1 MMKPTIYQVDAF
13 TEIPFKGNPAG
24 VMFLEAFPS
33 ETWMQNMAAEMNVSE
48 TAFVVADAMHYE
60 IKYFSPTMEIP
71 LCGHATLATAHV
83 MYEQGIVALDEDITF
98 NAKGGVLKITY
109 TEGALEMALP
119 RNEFSEIEIPENFEA
134 ILGFAPVA
142 TYEAQGWVIA
152 VANNEAHIE
161 ACVPDFTAF
170 KANGLDKLMITA
182 EATVA
187 SKADFVVRCFAPIA
201 GIDEDPVTGSAHCA
215 LTPLW
220 AERLGKTKL
229 ISHQI
234 SKRGGILEVTLE
246 AHTVLIKGKA
256 LTVFEAQLNIE
267 VP

>member
-1 MMKPTIYQVDAF
+1 MNNKTIYQVDAF
-13 TEIPFKGNPAG
+13 TDAPFKGNPAG

-83 MYEQGIVALDEDITF
+83 MYEQGMVALDEGITF

-109 TEGALEMALP
+109 VEGALEMALP
-119 RNEFSEIEIPENFEA
+119 RYELFKIETPENFKT

-152 VANNEAHIE
+152 VANSEAHIE

-170 KANGLDKLMITA
+170 KANGLGKLMITA
-182 EATVA
+182 EAAVA

-220 AERLGKTKL
+220 AERLGKIKL

-234 SKRGGILEVTLE
+234 SKRGGVLELALE
-246 AHTVLIKGKA
+246 DHTVLIKGKA
-256 LTVFEAQLNIE
+256 LTVFQAQLKI
-267 VP
+267 